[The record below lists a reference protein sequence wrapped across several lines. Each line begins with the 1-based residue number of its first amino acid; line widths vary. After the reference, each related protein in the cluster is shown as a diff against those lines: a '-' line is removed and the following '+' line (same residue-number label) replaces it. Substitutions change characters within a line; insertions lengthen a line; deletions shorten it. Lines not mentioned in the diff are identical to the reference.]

1 MKGLYLLFSF
11 MTRVPMPD
19 VKFSSQDLGKSMKYF
34 PVVGLVIGVILY
46 LVARGV
52 ALVTGSSFPF
62 LLSVFVLLLEVLM
75 TGGLHLDGLADTF
88 DGMFSYRS
96 KQKILEIMKDSRL
109 GTNGAL
115 ALVFY
120 FLLKWSVFAELFYK
134 LGKNDFAIFLVT
146 MPIVARLGS
155 VIHCAYFPYARGT
168 GMGKTFVD
176 NTTKKDLG
184 ISILITTVM
193 LAVLWSS
200 CKEFS
205 MVLALTIATLILAS
219 FQFFFGKVVEHRIG
233 GITGD
238 TLGAVVELSE
248 VVFGLILYVVVH
260 TMYYVI

>member
-1 MKGLYLLFSF
+1 MKGLCLLFSF
-11 MTRVPMPD
+11 MTRIPMPN
-19 VKFSSQDLGKSMKYF
+19 VKFNSEELGKSMKYF
-34 PVVGLVIGVILY
+34 PVVGLVIGITLY
-46 LVARGV
+46 LVARGI
-52 ALVTGSSFPF
+52 AFVTGSSFPF

-120 FLLKWSVFAELFYK
+120 FLLKWSIFAELFYN

-155 VIHCAYFPYARGT
+155 VIHCTYFPYARGT

-176 NTTKKDLG
+176 NTKVKDLW
-184 ISILITTVM
+184 ISIAVTATM
-193 LAVLWSS
+193 LAFLWST

-205 MVLALTIATLILAS
+205 MVIALSISTIILAAC
-219 FQFFFGKVVEHRIG
+219 QFFFGKVVNHRIG

-248 VVFGLILYVVVH
+248 VAFGLIIYVVVH
-260 TMYYVI
+260 TMYYII